1 MMSVCGIRRGMQT
14 INAHNVELSSL
25 VELLEGRVKSH
36 QAQLTAGE
44 RSVLELTQRLEHSQG
59 TATTLSAQ
67 LAATAQELDAMKKTA
82 AATAATADDRR
93 AAHELKL
100 QADALS
106 SQLRSAQTKLTAT
119 EERLGAVSLQSKVHE
134 LRVTELTEE
143 MQKAQADHAAQ
154 RDKLRADMSAKED
167 LVQQLMTEL
176 AQHRSS
182 RARRDSQTSLSGVPA
197 RSLSGSSLPAG
208 SVEHAADSRRSE
220 DVKQAELKQ
229 DTLAAESLAS
239 DQLQLSRIQLD
250 DTRQQLSQARDE
262 LQQLTDRWAAKN
274 AQLTTVIKTQAE
286 HAGELRDALAN
297 KVCSCC

>member
-1 MMSVCGIRRGMQT
+1 
-14 INAHNVELSSL
+14 VELSSL

-208 SVEHAADSRRSE
+208 SVDAADSRRSD

-229 DTLAAESLAS
+229 DTPAAESLAS

-286 HAGELRDALAN
+286 HAGEMRDALAN
-297 KVCSCC
+297 KVCLCC